1 MGGTDRCKKRGGVYP
16 PPATTTARSIVR
28 KKLTLDFYLL
38 PCRSAFEL
46 AFLTLTRR
54 RDRSIAKFTSPPRQ
68 RKKKK
73 KKTRGGHRL
82 VYRRIRI
89 PTSIVFKIS
98 YSSPTNPSIRPPRYP
113 NRYSKNEKRK
123 WYVLGKKSVFEI
135 SPEEREEFTKA
146 FLTKASKN
154 LSLFLSLSINFV
166 FLGNEERRA
175 FHVLCTTSL

>member
-73 KKTRGGHRL
+73 KKNTRRAPLGL
-82 VYRRIRI
+82 PPNKNTNRRSFSKFRT
-89 PTSIVFKIS
+89 PLPRT
-98 YSSPTNPSIRPPRYP
+98 RPPRYP

-146 FLTKASKN
+146 FLTKAIKN
-154 LSLFLSLSINFV
+154 LLSLSF
-166 FLGNEERRA
+166 
-175 FHVLCTTSL
+175 SLFRLISFF

>member
-73 KKTRGGHRL
+73 KKNTRRAPLGL
-82 VYRRIRI
+82 
-89 PTSIVFKIS
+89 PPNKN
-98 YSSPTNPSIRPPRYP
+98 TNVDR
-113 NRYSKNEKRK
+113 
-123 WYVLGKKSVFEI
+123 FQ
-135 SPEEREEFTKA
+135 
-146 FLTKASKN
+146 
-154 LSLFLSLSINFV
+154 NFV
-166 FLGNEERRA
+166 LLSHEPIHTSTTISKSIFKERKKEMVRAWKKKCFRNFPRRKGGVHEGISNEGE
-175 FHVLCTTSL
+175 

>member
-73 KKTRGGHRL
+73 KHEEGIL

-89 PTSIVFKIS
+89 STSIVFKIS
-98 YSSPTNPSIRPPRYP
+98 YFSFTNLSIHDTIDIQ
-113 NRYSKNEKRK
+113 KNEKGNASRK
-123 WYVLGKKSVFEI
+123 KNISKFLPKKGRS
-135 SPEEREEFTKA
+135 
-146 FLTKASKN
+146 
-154 LSLFLSLSINFV
+154 
-166 FLGNEERRA
+166 
-175 FHVLCTTSL
+175 

>member
-54 RDRSIAKFTSPPRQ
+54 RDRSIAKFTSPPRRRGGKKK

-73 KKTRGGHRL
+73 HARRAPLGLPPNKNTNVRSFSKFHTSSLFHEFPTTIFKSIFKGRKKEMVR
-82 VYRRIRI
+82 
-89 PTSIVFKIS
+89 
-98 YSSPTNPSIRPPRYP
+98 
-113 NRYSKNEKRK
+113 
-123 WYVLGKKSVFEI
+123 
-135 SPEEREEFTKA
+135 
-146 FLTKASKN
+146 ASKKKGMFRN
-154 LSLFLSLSINFV
+154 FPGRKERVHDDLQPSRVKIYSLSLS
-166 FLGNEERRA
+166 LD
-175 FHVLCTTSL
+175 

>member
-46 AFLTLTRR
+46 ASLTLTRR

-73 KKTRGGHRL
+73 KHEEGTL

-89 PTSIVFKIS
+89 STSIVFKIS
-98 YSSPTNPSIRPPRYP
+98 YFSSTNLSIHDTIDIQ
-113 NRYSKNEKRK
+113 KNEK
-123 WYVLGKKSVFEI
+123 GNEKKNFEI
-135 SPEEREEFTKA
+135 CPEERQE
-146 FLTKASKN
+146 LTMISYE
-154 LSLFLSLSINFV
+154 V
-166 FLGNEERRA
+166 E
-175 FHVLCTTSL
+175 

>member
-54 RDRSIAKFTSPPRQ
+54 RDRSIAKFTSPPRRRGGKKK
-68 RKKKK
+68 RKKKN
-73 KKTRGGHRL
+73 TRGGHRL

-89 PTSIVFKIS
+89 PTFDRFQNFIPLL
-98 YSSPTNPSIRPPRYP
+98 SSTNSQPRYS
-113 NRYSKNEKRK
+113 NRYSKDEKRK
-123 WYVLGKKSVFEI
+123 WYVLRKKKMFRNF
-135 SPEEREEFTKA
+135 PGRKERVHDDLQPSRVKIY
-146 FLTKASKN
+146 S
-154 LSLFLSLSINFV
+154 LSLS
-166 FLGNEERRA
+166 LD
-175 FHVLCTTSL
+175 